1 MRHTRC
7 LSGRTAASR
16 IVLSLALSCIISSFS
31 ATPQGGGFLPDIL
44 VSAVPSTP
52 RAGSIGI
59 ADPQKTQ
66 KRQDPPAQDPCK
78 TLGTLTE
85 PDLTWTHVQQC
96 YDSIPYSA
104 SEANDVLSTMHTLFK
119 EFYIFLDTATLE
131 NQPKPFS
138 NPPLDILQGLDRISQ
153 RDYGSDFRFQ
163 TDVDLLVTSLNDA
176 HANYMA
182 YCYRHYLFVQPF
194 ELYAPVVHNTQ
205 SIRILVDESENGLE
219 DCEVL
224 TIDGVDAMK
233 AIQDWADTHV
243 GFSKDAGVRLNKALT
258 QQSFN
263 TATKQ
268 WIFTPGLFTSRV
280 TLPERQTMEYKVKC
294 QTPDGASEETVKA
307 DWNVYRLMS
316 WRPFHSRESFLTHNC
331 YRDTSEENEV
341 PGKAKSVMG
350 QRTHRQ
356 LKRQEPV
363 PALKRPT
370 DSRQDT
376 MKPRKRH
383 PSSDVVQAAV
393 EPPRHETIHPLPAL
407 QKRQSIQVSRIVYN
421 GSTTAFYQLLKRP
434 TIGVVIIPTHTVNL
448 RTESKVLIEGFQRLY
463 YTGVRNVILDL
474 TSNGGGYVNFAYD
487 LVEWM
492 FPSANRTSVY
502 RSNLRAS
509 MSIKALAQ
517 GDLKDED
524 YNGYFN
530 PGAFADPDTE
540 EPHDDNFFLHD
551 HKVRYANHPLDYSPM
566 VHMIHTLGS
575 LETGM
580 PWQNDAQRIVVMTD
594 GACGSA
600 CGMTLNRLKN
610 RHGVQSY
617 AVGGRMGEDLSLFSF
632 PGASVYGMD
641 EIINDYESLGVDSP
655 LKRLRYKG
663 IYRVPVMQ
671 FFQDQEDGTV
681 DPVPIEYNPKL
692 YKADFH
698 LDYTP
703 SSARNHELLWEIVAN
718 NHWKEAGQTGD
729 DPAIERP

>member
-1 MRHTRC
+1 MRYARSW
-7 LSGRTAASR
+7 LGRTAASS
-16 IVLSLALSCIISSFS
+16 IVLSLALSCIASS
-31 ATPQGGGFLPDIL
+31 LL
-44 VSAVPSTP
+44 VSAAPSTP
-52 RAGSIGI
+52 RTGTTARTH
-59 ADPQKTQ
+59 PQR
-66 KRQDPPAQDPCK
+66 RQDAAPPGQNPPAQDPCK

-85 PDLTWTHVQQC
+85 PAITWTHVLQC
-96 YDSIPYSA
+96 YESIPYSA
-104 SEANDVLSTMHTLFK
+104 SEANEVLSTMHMLFK

-131 NQPKPFS
+131 NQPKPFT
-138 NPPLDILQGLDRISQ
+138 NPPLDILKGLDLISQ

-163 TDVDLLVTSLNDA
+163 TDVDQLVTRLNDA
-176 HANYMA
+176 HANYLA

-194 ELYAPVVHNTQ
+194 ELYAPVVNNAQ
-205 SIRILVDESENGLE
+205 SIRILADESGNGLE

-258 QQSFN
+258 QLTFN
-263 TATKQ
+263 AASKQ
-268 WIFTPGLFTSRV
+268 WVFTPGLFTSRV
-280 TLPERQTMEYKVKC
+280 TLPERQTMVYKVKC
-294 QTPDGASEETVKA
+294 PTLDGASEETVTA
-307 DWNVYRLMS
+307 DWRVFRLMS
-316 WRPFHSRESFLTHNC
+316 WRPFNSKESFLTHNC
-331 YRDTSEENEV
+331 YRDTSEENTAPEKV
-341 PGKAKSVMG
+341 KRVLD
-350 QRTHRQ
+350 QQERQ
-356 LKRQEPV
+356 QQKQPLSERLP
-363 PALKRPT
+363 R
-370 DSRQDT
+370 SRQDI
-376 MKPRKRH
+376 MKQRPRH
-383 PSSDVVQAAV
+383 PQASVQAAA
-393 EPPRHETIHPLPAL
+393 EIPRHNTIQPLPVL
-407 QKRQSIQVSRIVYN
+407 QKRQSIPVARMVYN
-421 GSTTAFYQLLKRP
+421 GSTTAFYQLLRRP
-434 TIGVVIIPTHTVNL
+434 TIGVVVIPTHTVNL
-448 RTESKVLIEGFQRLY
+448 RTESEVLIEGFQRLY
-463 YTGVRNVILDL
+463 DTGVRNVILDL
-474 TSNGGGYVNFAYD
+474 SSNGGGYVNFAYD

-492 FPSANRTSVY
+492 FPDANVTSVY

-517 GDLKDED
+517 WELKDGD

-540 EPHDDNFFLHD
+540 APHEDNFFLKD
-551 HKVRYANHPLDYSPM
+551 RKERYATHRLDYSPT

-575 LETGM
+575 LEKGM

-632 PGASVYGMD
+632 PGASVYGME
-641 EIINDYESLGVDSP
+641 EIISDYESLGVDSP
-655 LKRLRYKG
+655 LSRLRYKG

-729 DPAIERP
+729 DPAIEKP

>member
-1 MRHTRC
+1 MRYAR
-7 LSGRTAASR
+7 SWWGRTAASR
-16 IVLSLALSCIISSFS
+16 IVLSLVLSCIASSYLAS
-31 ATPQGGGFLPDIL
+31 AAPSAPRTGRIARTHPQ
-44 VSAVPSTP
+44 
-52 RAGSIGI
+52 R
-59 ADPQKTQ
+59 
-66 KRQDPPAQDPCK
+66 RQDAAPPGQQQPPAQDPCK

-85 PDLTWTHVQQC
+85 PAITWTHVQQC
-96 YDSIPYSA
+96 YESIPYSA
-104 SEANDVLSTMHTLFK
+104 SEANEVLSTMHMLFK

-131 NQPKPFS
+131 DQPKPFS
-138 NPPLDILQGLDRISQ
+138 NPPLDILKGLDLISQ
-153 RDYGSDFRFQ
+153 RDYGSDFQFQ
-163 TDVDLLVTSLNDA
+163 TDVDLLVTRLNDA
-176 HANYMA
+176 HANYLA

-194 ELYAPVVHNTQ
+194 ELYAPVVNNAQ
-205 SIRILVDESENGLE
+205 SVRILADESGNGLE

-258 QQSFN
+258 QLTFN
-263 TATKQ
+263 AASKQ
-268 WIFTPGLFTSRV
+268 WTFTPGLFTTRA
-280 TLPERQTMEYKVKC
+280 TLPERQTMVYKVKC
-294 QTPDGASEETVKA
+294 PTLEGASEETVTA
-307 DWNVYRLMS
+307 DWNVFRLMS
-316 WRPFHSRESFLTHNC
+316 WRPFNSRESFLTHNC
-331 YRDTSEENEV
+331 YRDTSEENSAPE
-341 PGKAKSVMG
+341 KAKRDLD
-350 QRTHRQ
+350 QQ
-356 LKRQEPV
+356 KRQQQ
-363 PALKRPT
+363 
-370 DSRQDT
+370 RQQLSEQLPSSKQDI
-376 MKPRKRH
+376 RRQRERH
-383 PSSDVVQAAV
+383 PQTSVQAAV
-393 EPPRHETIHPLPAL
+393 EIPRHETIQPSPVL
-407 QKRQSIQVSRIVYN
+407 QKRQSVQVARMVHN
-421 GSTTAFYQLLKRP
+421 GSTTAFYQLLRRP
-434 TIGVVIIPTHTVNL
+434 SIGVVVIPTHTVNL
-448 RTESKVLIEGFQRLY
+448 RTESEVLIEGFQRLY
-463 YTGVRNVILDL
+463 DTGVRNVILDL

-492 FPSANRTSVY
+492 FPDANVTSVY

-517 GDLKDED
+517 GELKDDD

-540 EPHDDNFFLHD
+540 EPHEDNFFLQD
-551 HKVRYANHPLDYSPM
+551 GKVRYAKHPLDYSPT

-575 LETGM
+575 LEKGM

-632 PGASVYGMD
+632 PGASVYGME
-641 EIINDYESLGVDSP
+641 EIINDYENLGVDSP
-655 LKRLRYKG
+655 LRRLRYKG

-671 FFQDQEDGTV
+671 FFQDQKDGTV

-718 NHWKEAGQTGD
+718 NHWKAAGQTGD
-729 DPAIERP
+729 DPAIEKP

>member
-1 MRHTRC
+1 MR
-7 LSGRTAASR
+7 
-16 IVLSLALSCIISSFS
+16 
-31 ATPQGGGFLPDIL
+31 
-44 VSAVPSTP
+44 
-52 RAGSIGI
+52 
-59 ADPQKTQ
+59 
-66 KRQDPPAQDPCK
+66 
-78 TLGTLTE
+78 
-85 PDLTWTHVQQC
+85 
-96 YDSIPYSA
+96 
-104 SEANDVLSTMHTLFK
+104 MLFK

-131 NQPKPFS
+131 NQPKPFT
-138 NPPLDILQGLDRISQ
+138 NPPHDILKGLDLISQ

-163 TDVDLLVTSLNDA
+163 TDVDLLITKLNDA

-205 SIRILVDESENGLE
+205 SIRILIDQSGNGLE

-233 AIQDWADTHV
+233 VIQGWADTHI

-258 QQSFN
+258 QLTFN
-263 TATKQ
+263 TATKR
-268 WIFTPGLFTSRV
+268 WTFTPGLFTSRV
-280 TLPERQTMEYKVKC
+280 TLPERQTMVYNIKC
-294 QTPDGASEETVKA
+294 PTIDGTSEEKVNA
-307 DWNVYRLMS
+307 DWNVFRLMS
-316 WRPFHSRESFLTHNC
+316 WQPFNSRESFLTHNC
-331 YRDTSEENEV
+331 YRDTAPGNAKRDLVQQTRQQQRQQQSASVSE
-341 PGKAKSVMG
+341 
-350 QRTHRQ
+350 
-356 LKRQEPV
+356 
-363 PALKRPT
+363 RPPE
-370 DSRQDT
+370 SSQDT
-376 MKPRKRH
+376 LKQRERH
-383 PSSDVVQAAV
+383 LQNKAMQAAV
-393 EPPRHETIHPLPAL
+393 EPLRHETIQPLPVL
-407 QKRQSIQVSRIVYN
+407 QKRQTIQVARIVYN

-434 TIGVVIIPTHTVNL
+434 TIGVVVIPTHTVNL
-448 RTESKVLIEGFQRLY
+448 RTESEVLIEGFQRLY
-463 YTGVRNVILDL
+463 DTGVRNVILDL

-492 FPSANRTSVY
+492 FPDANVTSVY

-509 MSIKALAQ
+509 MSIKALADA
-517 GDLKDED
+517 DLKDED

-551 HKVRYANHPLDYSPM
+551 QKIRYANHPLDHSPM

-575 LETGM
+575 LEKGM

-671 FFQDQEDGTV
+671 FFQDQKDGTV

-703 SSARNHELLWEIVAN
+703 LSARNHELLWEIVAN

-729 DPAIERP
+729 DPAIEKP